1 MRKKGF
7 TLVEMLVV
15 LGIIAL
21 LSAILLPIFKGLRES
36 VYKHQCMSNMM
47 KIYHALRM
55 YYLDTGTYPEHLS
68 ELHSEELAALIEMG
82 VKGMPVDPD
91 TAKSILSRKG
101 LYLSASDL
109 HCPENIHI
117 IGKFWPNQLGYNI
130 DDSEP
135 LFELGGQYYIN
146 PFYFNYD
153 ASFPVNYKTDSP
165 PDNYDPLLWPWAAS
179 VPDVWRQIDPR
190 SYARIRL
197 VEPDDPDADPSVRE
211 NFNKQLYAKEPL
223 SSTVITWCWAHR
235 DLNPD
240 GTPRFGSKDIVLFLD
255 GHTEVRETSELLSTA
270 NPSKP
275 KSGPW
280 LLEPRRK

>member
-82 VKGMPVDPD
+82 VKGMPVDPGI
-91 TAKSILSRKG
+91 AKSILSQKG

-109 HCPENIHI
+109 HCPENTHI
-117 IGKFWPNQLGYNI
+117 ISKFWPNQHGYNI

-153 ASFPVNYKTDSP
+153 SSFFDPENPSRN
-165 PDNYDPLLWPWAAS
+165 NYDPLLGIPTYERVRTTDTS
-179 VPDVWRQIDPR
+179 DP
-190 SYARIRL
+190 
-197 VEPDDPDADPSVRE
+197 

-255 GHTEVRETSELLSTA
+255 GHTEVRDTIELL
-270 NPSKP
+270 NPLT
-275 KSGPW
+275 GGW